1 MRWFVP
7 GLLGCAVAQ
16 EVLLPPLSLWGVRPD
31 LFLLLVFLLS
41 LRVGPESATVQGFL
55 IGLCQDALSGGPLGL
70 RAFSFALLGF
80 LSARLGQA
88 MYTGK
93 PLAQFWLLLG
103 GSAGTGV
110 LTLILL
116 SFFLETP
123 PLLRTLLWV
132 VTPEAL
138 LTAAVGL
145 LLLRLPQLRAGL
157 ARPA

>member
-1 MRWFVP
+1 MTWLLG

-16 EVLLPPLSLWGVRPD
+16 EVLLPPLSLGGVRPD
-31 LFLLLVFLLS
+31 LFLLLVVFLS
-41 LRVGPESATVQGFL
+41 LRAGPEVACLEGFF

-70 RAFSFALLGF
+70 RAFSLALVGF
-80 LSARLGQA
+80 LASRLGQA
-88 MYTGK
+88 MYTDK

-103 GSAGTGV
+103 GSAGTGL

-116 SFFLETP
+116 SFFLEPP

-138 LTAAVGL
+138 LTASVGL
-145 LLLRLPQLRAGL
+145 LLLRLPRLRGGL
-157 ARPA
+157 VRPA

>member
-1 MRWFVP
+1 MKWFVP

-16 EVLLPPLSLWGVRPD
+16 EVLLPPVSLWGVRPD
-31 LFLLLVFLLS
+31 LFLLLVFFLS
-41 LRVGPESATVQGFL
+41 LCASPEGATVEGFL

-80 LSARLGQA
+80 LSARLGQT
-88 MYTGK
+88 MYTDK

-110 LTLILL
+110 LSLILL
-116 SFFLETP
+116 SFFFAPP

-138 LTAAVGL
+138 FTASVGL
-145 LLLRLPQLRAGL
+145 LLLRLLQLRGVVV
-157 ARPA
+157 RPV

>member
-1 MRWFVP
+1 MRWLVP

-16 EVLLPPLSLWGVRPD
+16 EVLLPPLCVWGVRPD
-31 LFLLLVFLLS
+31 LFLLLVFFLS
-41 LRVGPESATVQGFL
+41 LQASPEGATLAGFF

-80 LSARLGQA
+80 LCARLGQA
-88 MYTGK
+88 MYTDK

-103 GSAGTGV
+103 GSAGTGL

-116 SFFLETP
+116 SFFLEPP
-123 PLLRTLLWV
+123 PLVRTLLLV

-138 LTAAVGL
+138 LTAATGL
-145 LLLRLPQLRAGL
+145 LLLRLPRLRASL
-157 ARPA
+157 ARPV

>member
-1 MRWFVP
+1 MTWYFF

-16 EVLLPPLSLWGVRPD
+16 EVLLPPVSLWGVRPD
-31 LFLLLVFLLS
+31 LFLLLVFFLS
-41 LRVGPESATVQGFL
+41 LRASPEGGTIEGFS

-70 RAFSFALLGF
+70 RAFSFALVGF
-80 LSARLGQA
+80 LSARLGHA

-103 GSAGTGV
+103 WSAATGV
-110 LTLILL
+110 LSLILL
-116 SFFLETP
+116 SFFFAPP

-138 LTAAVGL
+138 FTATVGL
-145 LLLRLPQLRAGL
+145 LLLRLPQLRGGL
-157 ARPA
+157 VRPV

>member
-1 MRWFVP
+1 MKWLIP

-16 EVLLPPLSLWGVRPD
+16 AILLPPLSLWGVRPD
-31 LFLLLVFLLS
+31 LFLLLVVWLGLHVS
-41 LRVGPESATVQGFL
+41 PESATVQGFFV
-55 IGLCQDALSGGPLGL
+55 GLCQDALSGGPLGL

-88 MYTGK
+88 MYTDK

-116 SFFLETP
+116 SFFLAPP
-123 PLLRTLLWV
+123 PLLRTLLGV
-132 VTPEAL
+132 VLPEAV
-138 LTAAVGL
+138 LTAALGL

-157 ARPA
+157 TRPA